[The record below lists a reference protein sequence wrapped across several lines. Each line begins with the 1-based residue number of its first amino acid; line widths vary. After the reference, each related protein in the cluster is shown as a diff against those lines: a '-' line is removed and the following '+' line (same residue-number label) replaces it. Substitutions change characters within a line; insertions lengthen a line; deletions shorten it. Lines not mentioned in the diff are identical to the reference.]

1 MRQTELE
8 PPLQAEALGEI
19 ERSLY
24 GKLKAHRLSDSFIER
39 CGEEAVQAGL
49 VEYLRALEEGV
60 EVDNRDAFVVR
71 AAFCRAIDELRREA
85 RLSDSAAV
93 EAVLESPR
101 FAAPATEEIAIEH
114 LAAEE
119 LHEAIETLSAEKR
132 QALSLHYFEQLSD
145 GQSAKVLYCSERTF
159 RRRLAKALGD
169 LSRRLGVPAPEPGS
183 NLAIEV
189 GLVAWVSLRGGRV
202 ALSHGPFEQ
211 VAGIIDGVRDG
222 ASWPIERFRD
232 LATRLTA
239 SGASERI
246 GAVAGGPAGKVAGGC
261 LGAAALCVLGGVVGP
276 GLVGGGPGHAGN
288 HDRPRPVRVAAK
300 APPGQIATPSKP
312 APVAAAAV
320 PPSPTVAAR
329 ATRRSRATQRR
340 VARRAE
346 RQRVEA
352 QVSGIAR
359 AGSES
364 SSSETSAGSAAA
376 TGAETVSAARPP
388 SKSPSPGLSSEEE
401 QAERQFGA
409 FR

>member
-49 VEYLRALEEGV
+49 IEYFRAREEGV

-85 RLSDSAAV
+85 RRSDSAEV
-93 EAVLESPR
+93 EAVLDR
-101 FAAPATEEIAIEH
+101 GLFAAPATEELAIEY

-119 LHEAIETLSAEKR
+119 LHKAIETLPAEER

-145 GQSAKVLYCSERTF
+145 RQSAEILYCSERTF
-159 RRRLAKALGD
+159 RRRLAKGLGD
-169 LSRRLGVPAPEPGS
+169 LGRRLGVPAPEPGS

-202 ALSHGPFEQ
+202 AISHGPQ
-211 VAGIIDGVRDG
+211 LAGVIDGARDG
-222 ASWPIERFRD
+222 ANWPIERFRD

-239 SGASERI
+239 SGASEKV
-246 GAVAGGPAGKVAGGC
+246 GAAASGPAGKVAGGC

-276 GLVGGGPGHAGN
+276 GLVGGGPGHAGS
-288 HDRPRPVRVAAK
+288 HDRPRPVRVATK
-300 APPGQIATPSKP
+300 ASP
-312 APVAAAAV
+312 APVAAPSKAPPAVAAAV
-320 PPSPTVAAR
+320 PPSPAVAAR
-329 ATRRSRATQRR
+329 AARKSRATQRR

-346 RQRVEA
+346 QQRVEA
-352 QVSGIAR
+352 QMSGIAR
-359 AGSES
+359 AGSEAS
-364 SSSETSAGSAAA
+364 SPETSASPAAA
-376 TGAETVSAARPP
+376 PGAETVSAARPP

>member
-8 PPLQAEALGEI
+8 PTLQAEALAEI

-39 CGEEAVQAGL
+39 CGEEAIQAGL
-49 VEYLRALEEGV
+49 IEYFRAREEGV
-60 EVDNRDAFVVR
+60 EVANRDAFVVR

-93 EAVLESPR
+93 EAVLESLR
-101 FAAPATEEIAIEH
+101 FAVPATEEVAIER

-119 LHEAIETLSAEKR
+119 LHEAIETLPAEKR

-145 GQSAKVLYCSERTF
+145 GHSAKILYCSERTF
-159 RRRLAKALGD
+159 RRLLAKALGD

-202 ALSHGPFEQ
+202 AISHGPLEQ
-211 VAGIIDGVRDG
+211 VAGII
-222 ASWPIERFRD
+222 ERLRD

-239 SGASERI
+239 TGASEKI
-246 GAVAGGPAGKVAGGC
+246 GAVASGPAGKVAGGC

-276 GLVGGGPGHAGN
+276 GLVGSGGGHADS

-300 APPGQIATPSKP
+300 APPGQVATPSKP
-312 APVAAAAV
+312 APAAAAAV
-320 PPSPTVAAR
+320 PPSPAVAAR
-329 ATRRSRATQRR
+329 ATRKSRATQRR
-340 VARRAE
+340 LARRAE

-364 SSSETSAGSAAA
+364 SSSATTASSAAA
-376 TGAETVSAARPP
+376 TETETVAPSSTGSSAPTA
-388 SKSPSPGLSSEEE
+388 SSEAA

-409 FR
+409 FK